1 MSSGPALKEIAR
13 SGIIPPMTP
22 ANFRPQ
28 IPPLVSPSAIELF
41 PRDMT
46 AIVAADVSLHD
57 LQNKLAVIDQWL
69 PIDGDPS
76 RPIGELVE
84 MNSTGP
90 LRLGYGA
97 WRDLLLGCQF
107 TNGRDELITAG
118 GRAYK
123 NVAGYDVT
131 KLMVG
136 QQGHFGTIR
145 SITTRTYKRPECA
158 IIVEFAVESGLVNR
172 LLSSACKP
180 QWMILSDGGLL
191 AGFLGDERKIDH
203 IDGAIAEFSPI
214 DIRRVEPS
222 EEQVI
227 RQGLW
232 ESSSDGTEINFRAS
246 VPPSCVLNFAENAKL
261 TGWVADAAFGIVRG
275 HCPEE
280 QWEFVREAAK
290 GVGGGAWGIERT
302 ESSNDFASNVVLQ
315 RLKESFE

>member
-22 ANFRPQ
+22 ANFRPP
-28 IPPLVSPSAIELF
+28 IPPLVSPGAIELF

-107 TNGRDELITAG
+107 VNGRDELITAG

-123 NVAGYDVT
+123 NVAGYDAT

-136 QQGHFGTIR
+136 QRSHFGTIR
-145 SITTRTYKRPECA
+145 SITTRTYKLPECA
-158 IIVEFAVESGLVNR
+158 IIVEFAMESGLVNR

-180 QWMILSDGGLL
+180 QWMILNDGGLL
-191 AGFLGDERKIDH
+191 AGFLGDEPRIAY

-214 DIRRVEPS
+214 DRRRVEPS

-232 ESSSDGTEINFRAS
+232 ESSSDGTGIDFRAS
-246 VPPSCVLNFAENAKL
+246 VPPSCVLNFAKNAKL

-275 HCPEE
+275 RCPEE
-280 QWEFVREAAK
+280 QWEFVRVAAK
-290 GVGGGAWGIERT
+290 GVGGRAWGTGWT
-302 ESSNDFASNVVLQ
+302 ESSNDFTSNVMLQ
-315 RLKESFE
+315 RLKESFK